1 LVSAALLLYLA
12 LLTSSAAADYSAVA
26 DWAPVKA
33 AGKFAAV
40 RLVIVNSVSALAWLE
55 VARSAAGQAVRFAAQ
70 DFPAVCF
77 AAALTGRADY
87 FVEVQWAVAFAA
99 RSAVAAYSAAGRV
112 AAEHSAAA
120 CSVVAAGFAV
130 VASSAPGDSRCCLGK
145 AADSHYQSCLLTNL
159 FHWILAGRQT
169 QAE

>member
-1 LVSAALLLYLA
+1 MVSAALLLYLA
-12 LLTSSAAADYSAVA
+12 LLTSSVAVDYSAVA
-26 DWAPVKA
+26 DWA
-33 AGKFAAV
+33 AGKFAAG
-40 RLVIVNSVSALAWLE
+40 RLVLANSVSASAWLA

-77 AAALTGRADY
+77 AAALTGPADY
-87 FVEVQWAVAFAA
+87 FVAVQWAAAFAA
-99 RSAVAAYSAAGRV
+99 RSAVAANSAAGRV
-112 AAEHSAAA
+112 AAEHSAEA

-130 VASSAPGDSRCCLGK
+130 VASSTPGDSRHYRGK
-145 AADSHYQSCLLTNL
+145 AADSHCQSCLLTNL